1 MSRNRE
7 SPQEI
12 ESQRQESLRELESD
26 GEEARLEHFS
36 PGTFGCHEL
45 LDRTILLAEQVER
58 TILSHPA
65 CIQNREWYELASEA
79 SAALHDLY
87 QRIGSEHLGVTEKDS
102 TTH

>member
-26 GEEARLEHFS
+26 GEKARLEHFS
-36 PGTFGCHEL
+36 PGTFDCHEL

-58 TILSHPA
+58 SILSHPA
-65 CIQNREWYELASEA
+65 CIQNREWALSQNEA
-79 SAALHDLY
+79 FAL
-87 QRIGSEHLGVTEKDS
+87 V
-102 TTH
+102 